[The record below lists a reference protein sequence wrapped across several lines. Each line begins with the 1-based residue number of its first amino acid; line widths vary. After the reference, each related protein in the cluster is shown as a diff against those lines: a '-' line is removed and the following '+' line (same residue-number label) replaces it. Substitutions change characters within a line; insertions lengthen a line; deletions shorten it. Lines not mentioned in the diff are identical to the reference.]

1 MKLDVLIKNGHVVDP
16 AQNIDEIKSIGIF
29 AGRIVD
35 IEGKDVEPVQT
46 VDAANCYVFPG
57 LIDFHTHCYYD
68 GTFLSVCPD
77 FMLQTG
83 VTAAVDAGSVGG
95 YTYPLFEKN
104 VIANS
109 NVHVKAYVSCYPM
122 GLGGERAFENFSPE
136 KHDVDYYQKI
146 FSYDQDKH
154 NILGL
159 KIRISKN
166 CMSDLTPFKA
176 SVGLSEALGNTP
188 LCVHITDPA
197 GSMDDVMDTF
207 RPGDVVAHIYEGLG
221 NTILDENG
229 KVLPSVWAAHER
241 GVIFDSANGKMNFSI
256 EVCRKAMEQ
265 GLLPDIISTDMTGDK
280 LCFGTRARALP
291 FVMSEFLSFG
301 MPLKEVVRRVTE
313 APAKIMGMEGKIGTL
328 KPGSYADVAIFKKVD
343 RKVMHYDTR
352 RTPFEGNCLLIPQ
365 MTIIKGLTAFGQMD
379 FNLPE
384 VDVENYFG
392 GKWIE

>member
-1 MKLDVLIKNGHVVDP
+1 MY
-16 AQNIDEIKSIGIF
+16 IF
-29 AGRIVD
+29 
-35 IEGKDVEPVQT
+35 
-46 VDAANCYVFPG
+46 
-57 LIDFHTHCYYD
+57 
-68 GTFLSVCPD
+68 S
-77 FMLQTG
+77 
-83 VTAAVDAGSVGG
+83 
-95 YTYPLFEKN
+95 
-104 VIANS
+104 
-109 NVHVKAYVSCYPM
+109 
-122 GLGGERAFENFSPE
+122 
-136 KHDVDYYQKI
+136 DVDYYKKI
-146 FSYDQDKH
+146 FANDQNKR

-166 CMSDLTPFKA
+166 CMEDLRPYKA
-176 SVGLSEALGNTP
+176 AFELSEALGNVP

-197 GSMDDVMDTF
+197 GPMDEVMNAL
-207 RPGDVVAHIYEGLG
+207 RPGDVVAHIFEGVG
-221 NTILDENG
+221 DTILDENG

-256 EVCRKAMEQ
+256 DVCRKAMAQ

-291 FVMSEFLSFG
+291 FIMSEYLSCG
-301 MPLKEVVRRVTE
+301 MPLFEVVRRVTE
-313 APAKIMGMEGKIGTL
+313 IPAKVMGMENEIGTL
-328 KPGSYADVAIFKKVD
+328 KPGYPADISIFKKVN

-365 MTIIKGLTAFGQMD
+365 MTIINGVTAFAQID

>member
-16 AQNIDEIKSIGIF
+16 AQNIDEVKNIGIL
-29 AGRIVD
+29 AGKIVD
-35 IEGKDVEPVQT
+35 IENQRVEPVQT
-46 VDAANCYVFPG
+46 VEAGGCYVFPG
-57 LIDFHTHCYYD
+57 LIDFHTHIFYD
-68 GTFLSVCPD
+68 GTFLSACPD
-77 FMLQTG
+77 FLLSSG

-95 YTYPLFEKN
+95 YTFPIFEKN

-109 NVHVKAYVSCYPM
+109 NVHVKAFVSCYSM
-122 GLGGERAFENFSPE
+122 GLGGERAFENFDPE
-136 KHDVDYYQKI
+136 KFDVDYYQKI
-146 FSYDQDKH
+146 FSYHKD

-159 KIRISKN
+159 KLRISRN
-166 CMSDLTPFKA
+166 LMNDLTPFKE
-176 SVGLSEALGNTP
+176 SVHFAEKLGKDVR

-197 GSMDDVMDTF
+197 GSMDEVMDTF

-241 GVIFDSANGKMNFSI
+241 GVIFDAANGKMNFSI
-256 EVCRKAMEQ
+256 DICRKAMEQ

-280 LCFGTRARALP
+280 YCFGTRVRALP
-291 FVMSEFLSFG
+291 FVMSEFLSLG
-301 MPLKEVVRRVTE
+301 MSLPEVVRRTTE
-313 APAKIMGMEGKIGTL
+313 IPARLMGMSDQIGTL
-328 KPGSYADVAIFKKVD
+328 KPGSNADVSIFKLQN
-343 RKVMHYDTR
+343 RKVMHYDTKR
-352 RTPFEGNCLLIPQ
+352 VPFEGNCLLIPQ
-365 MTIIKGLTAFGQMD
+365 MTIIKGITAFGQMD